1 MKLYPPQVSRQK
13 MAQTDYT
20 TINACQPLAK
30 TASTNLL
37 DFVNTASSSI
47 QEALAPKKKR
57 NVNVRKFLQKR
68 VKRLNDKGPK
78 PSGQTKNKSVLRTTK
93 PDAAHLLQNV
103 GSRSWPLL
111 NTTNEFSIQTQGLT
125 TSSYPTSCSPPTYS
139 YASSE
144 TSLYQT
150 PSNNKV
156 IDAEL
161 DSLLSELAGI
171 ESQPSTRHNSDSFQA
186 GVSPSYTPQSTLES
200 QVYLAEHPFSPPNSD
215 CSDDLF
221 DDSAYSSPIGSVG
234 YRSTACSPPM
244 PASEWPVQSPPD
256 APVTTQYPVPVT
268 STVWFP
274 EQPAVSGS
282 GWLPQYNSFDQ
293 GPPMTPTV
301 SELLLDRA
309 PNYF

>member
-1 MKLYPPQVSRQK
+1 MPLTDNSSN
-13 MAQTDYT
+13 ASQTS
-20 TINACQPLAK
+20 AK
-30 TASTNLL
+30 KTTNLL

-47 QEALAPKKKR
+47 QEALTPKKKR
-57 NVNVRKFLQKR
+57 NVNVRKYIQKR

-78 PSGQTKNKSVLRTTK
+78 PMSAQTKNKSVRPAK
-93 PDAAHLLQNV
+93 PGADHLLHTI

-111 NTTNEFSIQTQGLT
+111 ATHEFNVQTQGFAT
-125 TSSYPTSCSPPTYS
+125 ANYPTSSSPPAS

-144 TSLYQT
+144 TSLYQGP
-150 PSNNKV
+150 PSNSKA

-161 DSLLSELAGI
+161 DSLLSELVGFDG
-171 ESQPSTRHNSDSFQA
+171 ESSTRHSSDSFQA

-200 QVYLAEHPFSPPNSD
+200 QVYLAEHPYSPPNSD

-221 DDSAYSSPIGSVG
+221 DDSAYSSPVGSVS

-244 PASEWPVQSPPD
+244 TASEWAVNSPPS
-256 APVTTQYPVPVT
+256 APATTQCPVPVT

-274 EQPAVSGS
+274 EQPAVSGA